1 MLCRRRG
8 AGTTDR
14 PQRTRHH
21 PGAEGDGGRPD
32 RVRARGLGRNRRT
45 RLCAEVR
52 EQPRQEGR
60 SLLAGEGRRAPE
72 PPSDRWSRRRPRRAT
87 RRPISLPTTGTCSA
101 SSPDR
106 EATPLEV
113 RSTTWPRARWSADS
127 RSSRTLQPTESPRDD
142 IPHHQKDLG
151 SITPQLA
158 TKMSRFDPGPGWHKV
173 PW

>member
-1 MLCRRRG
+1 VKNRVRTARSTSNAAKSPPCLPVVWASASHELLGYRCIGGEERPARARRAPMLCRRRG

-32 RVRARGLGRNRRT
+32 RVRARGLGRNRRA

-113 RSTTWPRARWSADS
+113 RSTTWPRAR
-127 RSSRTLQPTESPRDD
+127 
-142 IPHHQKDLG
+142 
-151 SITPQLA
+151 
-158 TKMSRFDPGPGWHKV
+158 
-173 PW
+173 